1 MDRHPGK
8 VYWHRAKPNL
18 SYTTNVQT
26 VSDVNSALVTNEM
39 RAEVVATAV
48 VNSSL
53 IEGIQ
58 LSFAEIKQIAL
69 DRLESNDRTSPQFR

>member
-1 MDRHPGK
+1 MK
-8 VYWHRAKPNL
+8 
-18 SYTTNVQT
+18 
-26 VSDVNSALVTNEM
+26 
-39 RAEVVATAV
+39 AEVVATAV